1 MRMRM
6 SRRPRA
12 LPRLLLTSMARL
24 SEKTDRLREEIMNDM
39 KVEEKVQVV
48 LDFNIKI
55 TYK

>member
-1 MRMRM
+1 M